1 MCSFSSISFKY
12 MEYLNIIFKA
22 VLCSVIFCVL
32 SCTNKEKSKTPAS
45 SIEHIEVAKAIE
57 SSKPINAS
65 VLGIE
70 SFEYVTLETNEN
82 TFKLANPYM
91 ISTIGDD
98 KLFVKYNK
106 QMALFSQQTGEYILD
121 IGKFGTAPD
130 SYGLVSKSI
139 NDRSNLGLVSVLS
152 RNWKEIFEYNISTG
166 EIVNRINI
174 RDVIVDNDTLL
185 SPTSSLLFDF
195 FIQDDENIFC
205 FLPNVFGDSPFRIIR
220 FNDKGILKKA
230 YPQGQTLEERSNRDN
245 SYAEAIFYEYNRQV
259 IFKERYSDTL
269 FVVNDE
275 NLSPRFVFD
284 LEEKSPPYQD
294 RYKHSF
300 PNEASYLK
308 VNPPYPYVDRTG
320 YIFIE
325 SLIENDN
332 FLIFSTIYKEELSYG
347 FFDKRKGTTH
357 VSKLRND
364 ATHGFYNNIDDFIP
378 FRPSYLD
385 RENNKLV
392 GFVTAEDV
400 LTWFDKNP
408 ELASKL
414 PSELSALSRIKP
426 EDNPIVMIGK
436 LKSH

>member
-1 MCSFSSISFKY
+1 
-12 MEYLNIIFKA
+12 MENLNIICKA
-22 VLCSVIFCVL
+22 VLCSVIFCIV
-32 SCTNKEKSKTPAS
+32 SCNNKEESKTHES
-45 SIEHIEVAKAIE
+45 GIEHIEVAKAIE

-91 ISTIGDD
+91 ISIVDDD

-106 QMALFSQQTGEYILD
+106 QMALFNQQTGKYISD

-130 SYGLVSKSI
+130 SYGLVSKSV

-185 SPTSSLLFDF
+185 SPISSLLFDF

-220 FNDKGILKKA
+220 FNDNGILKKA

-245 SYAEAIFYEYNRQV
+245 SYAEAIFYEYNREV
-259 IFKERYSDTL
+259 MFKERYSDTL
-269 FVVNDE
+269 FVVYDE

-300 PNEASYLK
+300 PNEASYLRA
-308 VNPPYPYVDRTG
+308 NPPFPYVDRTG

-325 SLIENDN
+325 SLIEHDS
-332 FLIFSTIYKEELSYG
+332 FFIFSIMFKEELSYG
-347 FFDKRKGTTH
+347 FFDKSKGTTYI
-357 VSKLRND
+357 SKLADDNSN
-364 ATHGFYNNIDDFIP
+364 GFYNDIDDFIP
-378 FRPSYLD
+378 FRPTYID
-385 RENNKLV
+385 RENNKLL
-392 GFVTAEDV
+392 GFITAEDV

-414 PSELSALSRIKP
+414 PAELSALSRIKP
-426 EDNPIVMIGK
+426 EDNPVVMIGK